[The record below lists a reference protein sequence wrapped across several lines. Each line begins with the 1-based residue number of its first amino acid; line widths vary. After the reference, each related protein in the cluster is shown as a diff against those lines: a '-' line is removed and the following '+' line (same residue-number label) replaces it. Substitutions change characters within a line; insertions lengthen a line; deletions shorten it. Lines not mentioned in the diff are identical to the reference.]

1 MTRRALTL
9 AFVSLVLGW
18 VLLDAQTVGRAGGPQ
33 PAAPAVGSL
42 PAHRF
47 EKVAEGVY
55 YSTPT
60 GSMAVPCNSPVIVND
75 DEVLVVDPGITP
87 AVARAL
93 VEDIKTLTPKPV
105 RFVVDSHYHYDHANG
120 NSAFG
125 PEIALIGHENT
136 RTHLLSNVLQQTTY
150 RIAIDPIP
158 DRIAAW
164 RKQAASEADPEQRA
178 ALERQAAVQQLHLEQ
193 EKEVRAVPPG
203 MTFHSEMTLYRGSRE
218 IRFLYLGRGHTDTDI
233 VVFLPKERIVA
244 IGDQLTMYAVD
255 AFVDEWPE
263 TLEKLAALD
272 FDLVLPG
279 HGAPLKGKERIR
291 AFQDYLR
298 DLSRQVTALR
308 QQGLPAEE
316 AAKKVDLTAH
326 AKDFPQLKAPGV
338 DVRTVTR
345 MYDVA
350 ANPNPPVR

>member
-1 MTRRALTL
+1 MTRRALTF

-18 VLLDAQTVGRAGGPQ
+18 VLLDAQTAGRAGGPQ
-33 PAAPAVGSL
+33 VPAPAVGSL

-55 YSTPT
+55 YATPT

-93 VEDIKTLTPKPV
+93 VEDIRTITSKPV

-125 PEIALIGHENT
+125 PEVTIIGHENT

-158 DRIAAW
+158 DRIAGW
-164 RKQAASEADPEQRA
+164 RKQAASEADPQQRA
-178 ALERQAAVQQLHLEQ
+178 TLERQAAVQQLHLEQ
-193 EKEVRAVPPG
+193 EKEVRAVPPSL
-203 MTFHSEMTLYRGSRE
+203 TFQSEMTLHRGGRE

-233 VVFLPKERIVA
+233 VLYLPKERIV
-244 IGDQLTMYAVD
+244 IVGDSLITYSVD

-263 TLEKLAALD
+263 QLEKLAALD
-272 FDLVLPG
+272 FDLILPDT
-279 HGAPLKGKERIR
+279 AP
-291 AFQDYLR
+291 
-298 DLSRQVTALR
+298 
-308 QQGLPAEE
+308 
-316 AAKKVDLTAH
+316 H
-326 AKDFPQLKAPGV
+326 
-338 DVRTVTR
+338 
-345 MYDVA
+345 
-350 ANPNPPVR
+350 